1 MSDPVVAL
9 TPTIAYLGPPGT
21 YSEAAAI
28 AYTTEQARRRGEVP
42 LPLCPYPSIAQA
54 IRAADQ
60 GEVDWAIVPV
70 ENSIQGSVAATLDG
84 MWEASRL
91 QIHMA
96 VTLPIAHVLITH
108 APAVAAIQTVY
119 SHPQAL
125 GQCQRWLKTRLPH
138 AQLIPTNSTTEAL
151 QFSCADPTVAAIASQ
166 RAAQLYDIPILV
178 SGISDYA
185 DNRTR
190 FWVLG
195 APIPDLPPA
204 DLSPADRPPADLP
217 PADCSPTD
225 RPPTDRPPA
234 DLPHS
239 VPAPVPHPAAVQAV
253 EPRRSYTSL
262 AFTLPANTPGA
273 LLKPLS
279 DLAAANINLCRIESR
294 PTKRSFGDYLF
305 FVDLEAGPDP
315 HDPQAGRLAIA
326 LDHLRSHA
334 ETVKTFGSYAIRDLE
349 LPAASSP

>member
-1 MSDPVVAL
+1 MSDSAVTPA
-9 TPTIAYLGPPGT
+9 PTIAYLGPPGT

-28 AYTTEQARRRGEVP
+28 AYTTAQAQRSGEAP

-54 IRAADQ
+54 IRAADL

-84 MWEASRL
+84 MWEAQRL
-91 QIHMA
+91 QIHTA
-96 VTLPIAHVLITH
+96 VTLPIAHVLITR

-151 QFSCADPTVAAIASQ
+151 QFSGSDPTVAAIASQ
-166 RAAQLYDIPILV
+166 RAAQLYDIPVLV

-195 APIPDLPPA
+195 APPA
-204 DLSPADRPPADLP
+204 NASADRPAGSPADPACTS
-217 PADCSPTD
+217 ART
-225 RPPTDRPPA
+225 
-234 DLPHS
+234 
-239 VPAPVPHPAAVQAV
+239 
-253 EPRRSYTSL
+253 YTSL
-262 AFTLPANTPGA
+262 AFTLPTNTPGA

-326 LDHLRSHA
+326 LDHLHSHA
-334 ETVKTFGSYAIRDLE
+334 ETLKTFGSYGIHDLE
-349 LPAASSP
+349 LPAS

>member
-1 MSDPVVAL
+1 MSDPAVAL

-91 QIHMA
+91 QIHTA

-125 GQCQRWLKTRLPH
+125 GQCQHWLKTRLPH

-151 QFSCADPTVAAIASQ
+151 QFSCSDPTVAAIASQ

-195 APIPDLPPA
+195 APSPAPPVPPSNPPVPPA
-204 DLSPADRPPADLP
+204 AHRPVSDAAHHQDLAPE
-217 PADCSPTD
+217 
-225 RPPTDRPPA
+225 
-234 DLPHS
+234 LPHT
-239 VPAPVPHPAAVQAV
+239 
-253 EPRRSYTSL
+253 YTSL
-262 AFTLPANTPGA
+262 AFTLPTNTPGA

-315 HDPQAGRLAIA
+315 HDPLAGRLAIA
-326 LDHLRSHA
+326 LDHLHTHA
-334 ETVKTFGSYAIRDLE
+334 ETLKTFGSYCIRDLD
-349 LPAASSP
+349 LPAA